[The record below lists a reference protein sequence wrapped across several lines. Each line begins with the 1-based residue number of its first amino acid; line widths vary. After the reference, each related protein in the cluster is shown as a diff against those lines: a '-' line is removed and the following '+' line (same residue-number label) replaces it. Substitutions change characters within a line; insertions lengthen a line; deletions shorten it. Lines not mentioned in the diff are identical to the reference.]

1 MSLRH
6 LVISLSAILMVSLL
20 PPGLR
25 AQETKE
31 PYLSFAGLPQSWDE
45 GLPLGNGQL
54 GALIWEKN
62 KAIRFSLDRAD
73 LWDERPM
80 KNFDRPE
87 FSFNWVQ
94 QQLLGNNY
102 KKVQELFDE
111 PYNKEPAP
119 TKIPGA
125 ALEIY
130 PQKDWGD
137 ISSSSVDIFKALG
150 VVNWSSGVRLQSFVS
165 ATVPYGF
172 FRIQNAKNLPN
183 FRLIPPAYEG
193 VDKTAGNVVAG
204 NDLSRLGYKQG
215 RADSNFTGI
224 TYLQEGHGGF
234 KYRVTVF
241 VNRIKGGTMEGIWY
255 IASGNNI
262 DKASY
267 SKDTI
272 FMKAALRQG
281 FDFNLTQHVGWWGN
295 FWKKSDIQ
303 VPDKAIQRQYYL
315 AQYFLGST
323 SRPGNP
329 PISLQAIW
337 TADNGRL
344 PPWKGDF
351 HHDLNTQM
359 SYWSAYTA
367 NHLEEAM
374 VFPDYLDAR
383 KETFKRYT
391 QRYFGKDGLN
401 APGVTTLA
409 GTEMGGWIQ
418 YAFSPTISAWLAQ
431 HYYWQWRYSADYEF
445 LRLRAYPW
453 VKETA
458 KFLEQLTVKD
468 AAGKR
473 KLPLSS
479 SPEINDNSAN
489 AWFKETTNY
498 DLSLIKFTWQTAAKM
513 ARAMGLE
520 AEAAHWDELYESLP
534 GFALSANRELKFA
547 PTMAYNQSHRHFSHL
562 MAIYPLGLIRW
573 EDGDSSRQIIK
584 KSLNLVD
591 SIGPSQWTGYSYA
604 WLAGLKARAR
614 DGNGAAKALNI
625 FADGFCS
632 SNGFHVNGDQS
643 GKGYSS
649 MKYRPFTLE
658 GNFAFGAAVQEMMI
672 QSYSDTIVVMPAV
685 PDGWQNISFTG
696 LRTEGGFIIGAT
708 RENGKV
714 KQVTVTAENDGF
726 ICIKIPF
733 PNYSNRVLPIAG
745 KPSKK
750 STING
755 VLRMYLTKGS
765 MVEINP
771 TKWPY

>member
-1 MSLRH
+1 MFARSGMPVFL
-6 LVISLSAILMVSLL
+6 AITFITCL
-20 PPGLR
+20 PGLTK
-25 AQETKE
+25 AQDIKE
-31 PYLSFAGLPQSWDE
+31 PWLSFPKLPASWDE

-62 KAIRFSLDRAD
+62 KAVRFSLDRAD
-73 LWDERPM
+73 LWDERPI
-80 KNFDRPE
+80 KNFDRAE
-87 FSFNWVQ
+87 FSFDWVQ
-94 QQLLGNNY
+94 QQWHGKNY

-111 PYNKEPAP
+111 PYDKEPAP

-125 ALEIY
+125 ALEFY
-130 PQKDWGD
+130 PQKDWGE
-137 ISSSSVDIFKALG
+137 ISSSSVDVFKALG

-165 ATVPYGF
+165 ATLPYGF

-183 FRLIPPAYEG
+183 FRLIPPPYDGAA
-193 VDKTAGNVVAG
+193 KTGGDVVG
-204 NDLSRLGYKQG
+204 GDDLSRLGYKQG
-215 RADSNFTGI
+215 KVDSNYTGI
-224 TYLQEGHGGF
+224 TYLQEGNAGF

-255 IASGNNI
+255 IASGNI
-262 DKASY
+262 DKASF

-281 FDFNLTQHVGWWGN
+281 FDFNLTQHVGWWSN

-323 SRPGNP
+323 SRKGNP

-359 SYWSAYTA
+359 SYWPAYTA
-367 NHLEEAM
+367 NHMEEAM

-383 KETFKRYT
+383 KDHFKRYT
-391 QRYFGKDGLN
+391 QRYFKKDGLN
-401 APGVTTLA
+401 VPGVTTLA
-409 GTEMGGWIQ
+409 GNEMGGWIQ
-418 YAFSPTISAWLAQ
+418 YSLSPTVSAWLAQ
-431 HYYWQWRYSADYEF
+431 HYYWQWRYSMDYEF

-468 AAGKR
+468 SNGKR

-479 SPEINDNSAN
+479 SPEINDNSAD
-489 AWFKETTNY
+489 AWFTQTTNY

-513 ARAMGLE
+513 ARAMTMEG
-520 AEAAHWDELYESLP
+520 EAAHWDELAASLP
-534 GFALSANRELKFA
+534 DYALSSNRELKFA
-547 PTMAYNQSHRHFSHL
+547 PTLAYNQSHRHFSHL

-604 WLAGLKARAR
+604 WQACLKARAR
-614 DGNGAAKALNI
+614 DGNGAAKALGI
-625 FADGFCS
+625 FADGFVS
-632 SNGFHVNGDQS
+632 GNGFHVNGDQS
-643 GKGYSS
+643 GKNYSS

-658 GNFAFGAAVQEMMI
+658 GNFAFAAGVQEMML
-672 QSYSDTIVVMPAV
+672 QSHTDTILVMPAV
-685 PDGWQNISFTG
+685 PESWQNIAFTG
-696 LRTEGGFIIGAT
+696 LRSEGGFLISAT
-708 RENGKV
+708 KENGKV
-714 KQVTVTAENDGF
+714 KQVVVTADVDGF
-726 ICIKIPF
+726 VYIRIPY
-733 PNYSNRVLPIAG
+733 PNYSNRILPVVG
-745 KPSKK
+745 KPTKK
-750 STING
+750 TTVNG
-755 VLRMYLTKGS
+755 VMRMYLTKGS
-765 MVEINP
+765 VVEINP